1 MLRFYDPFFEE
12 ILSLKMHPVIKM
24 HLRQKGW
31 TDIAA
36 VAAMCG
42 EYIDDFCWACSIDA
56 LHTDDS
62 IQLKTFSIW
71 VKLGLSTD
79 DIMRI
84 VNYKP
89 PKLTLVHVLRVG
101 S

>member
-12 ILSLKMHPVIKM
+12 VLSVKIHPLIRM

-31 TDIAA
+31 TDFDALA
-36 VAAMCG
+36 EMCG
-42 EYIDDFCWACSIDA
+42 EYVNDLCWACSIDV
-56 LHTDDS
+56 LHSEDS
-62 IQLKTFSIW
+62 IDIKTFQIW

-84 VNYKP
+84 VNYKQ
-89 PKLTLVHVLRVG
+89 PKLTLVHVLRTD